1 LTALSIK
8 TTLYP
13 HRPDGKHKGDLRKRR
28 PYPPSAGAQ
37 QAAFGTTSASVADE
51 VNDNE
56 HSVEVEAEKD
66 EPYWLEVEE
75 VEELRLPRRGED
87 IADGAERKARETR
100 WLAGGERI
108 VRGWLR

>member
-1 LTALSIK
+1 MTALSIK

-28 PYPPSAGAQ
+28 SYPPEAGAQ
-37 QAAFGTTSASVADE
+37 QAAFDAPAGGSSAEGSADD
-51 VNDNE
+51 VP
-56 HSVEVEAEKD
+56 VEAESEKD

-75 VEELRLPRRGED
+75 VEELRLPRRGEG
-87 IADGAERKARETR
+87 IPDGGECKARETR